1 MSSRIALGSGLPYT
15 TLETQRRLH
24 PSIARHIRDT
34 LYTNLKDAPSVAH
47 YQKKDSKCAPFE
59 EEGYLYIAQMYS
71 LEHCHRVDPIASKT
85 HLDKGCAALEKE
97 NSIVTEFLAHNLL
110 GASIARSL
118 QPKT

>member
-1 MSSRIALGSGLPYT
+1 
-15 TLETQRRLH
+15 LH
-24 PSIARHIRDT
+24 PSIARLIRDT
-34 LYTNLKDAPSVAH
+34 LYAHLKDAPSVAH

-97 NSIVTEFLAHNLL
+97 HSIVTEFLAHNLL

-118 QPKT
+118 INHNASLS